1 MHKSVQVNPCDF
13 LQRNALTNPDGIFL
27 ESAGTKLLNSEAL
40 TYVEKIAFELRRVG
54 LSPGALVALDL
65 PSELTLLFTEALFH
79 EALVGCVLP
88 SRFGQHS
95 EFQVDWVI
103 GSDPEKQGSGH
114 NFLLVDGK
122 FLRQI
127 EDNPVGTAPRTFP
140 SPQTICRL
148 VFTSGTTGKPKAVAL
163 SYEMIEFRS
172 RMAATVWMRDPPFMS
187 LLDASTVSGFFTFYS
202 SVMEDRPYLAPG
214 TMEHNVDL
222 LKRKSIRS
230 IKASPAQVAELVRQL
245 ESTQTR
251 LPELRSAQIAGSV
264 LPPSLATRL
273 RERTGSKILNMYGS
287 TEIGTVSARYL
298 DSDDPFDA
306 GFATPGSTIEI
317 VDEFDQPLPAGKLG
331 LIRCKRP
338 LMTDGYFHDANS
350 SNTNFKNGWFYP
362 GDYGILQPGGS
373 LTLGGRQS
381 EFINAG
387 GIKLDPVQL
396 DLFAVAL
403 PHVLDACGFS
413 YPDSSGMQ
421 QIGLAV
427 VTSPHVDGQAIAA
440 SLEKAFGPA
449 APRLLVRV
457 DEIPRNAMGKP
468 LRAEIARHHT
478 APDIR

>member
-273 RERTGSKILNMYGS
+273 RERTGCKILNM
-287 TEIGTVSARYL
+287 
-298 DSDDPFDA
+298 
-306 GFATPGSTIEI
+306 
-317 VDEFDQPLPAGKLG
+317 
-331 LIRCKRP
+331 
-338 LMTDGYFHDANS
+338 
-350 SNTNFKNGWFYP
+350 
-362 GDYGILQPGGS
+362 
-373 LTLGGRQS
+373 
-381 EFINAG
+381 
-387 GIKLDPVQL
+387 
-396 DLFAVAL
+396 
-403 PHVLDACGFS
+403 
-413 YPDSSGMQ
+413 
-421 QIGLAV
+421 
-427 VTSPHVDGQAIAA
+427 
-440 SLEKAFGPA
+440 
-449 APRLLVRV
+449 
-457 DEIPRNAMGKP
+457 
-468 LRAEIARHHT
+468 
-478 APDIR
+478 